1 MQLFTIK
8 SVDCAIVKLSSGKT
22 TISILQ
28 VDLISCRYFE
38 NTLYVRS
45 CQHISYKCENV
56 RHFAVWL
63 KLFVACSD
71 GPKNFWFLL
80 AIKQQIYAQNCKFMQ
95 NYKLRASV
103 ISMEFSIVN
112 CRHPSHKTLLG
123 LLHTSTKCN
132 LAIVSNIAHNAV
144 HAMCQVSS
152 LKVFD
157 YVNRQLSAHV

>member
-8 SVDCAIVKLSSGKT
+8 SVDCAIVKVSSGKT

-71 GPKNFWFLL
+71 GPK
-80 AIKQQIYAQNCKFMQ
+80 KFMVSLGYKTANLFKITNFVLPSIFYSKLQTSFSQ
-95 NYKLRASV
+95 NTTWAGSEEEWL
-103 ISMEFSIVN
+103 F
-112 CRHPSHKTLLG
+112 
-123 LLHTSTKCN
+123 LHASTKCN

-152 LKVFD
+152 LKVF
-157 YVNRQLSAHV
+157 